1 MYTQKEGRKEGKPG
15 FPGCNK
21 RGGGVDLGGNGSG
34 RQGSTENE
42 RA

>member
-1 MYTQKEGRKEGKPG
+1 MYTQKEGRKENPV
-15 FPGCNK
+15 FPGAINAG
-21 RGGGVDLGGNGSG
+21 GGGVDLGGNGSG

>member
-1 MYTQKEGRKEGKPG
+1 MYTQKEGRKENPV
-15 FPGCNK
+15 FPGAINA
-21 RGGGVDLGGNGSG
+21 GGGVDLGGNGSG